1 MVQIRDVPEDV
12 HREPRERAKRH
23 DMSLSDHLLQ
33 EVTVLSEQLSWEEL
47 LEEIDRDGP
56 VLTEDVDTVELIRQE
71 REERERQLDARHLR
85 DIPPE

>member
-85 DIPPE
+85 DISPE